1 MVMDRILEPELME
14 EYSQV
19 VAYAEADFEL
29 AHSDFIERLQ
39 DVVDKTDFCGIAL
52 DLGCGPGDIS
62 RRFLGAYPNAQ
73 VHAVDGSK
81 LMLEHGLLLTDPLLV
96 TKLQYIHGKLPE
108 VELPE
113 TRYDVIFSNS
123 LLHHLPYPQILWDTV
138 KKYGR
143 IGSKIIVMDLIRPR
157 SDDEA
162 KKIVNTYAAEEPEI
176 LQRDF
181 YQSLLAAFTLE
192 EIRLQLAQAG
202 LGLSVSQTSDRHVF
216 ISGTIG

>member
-39 DVVDKTDFCGIAL
+39 DVVDKPDFCGIAL
-52 DLGCGPGDIS
+52 DLGCGPGDIT
-62 RRFLGAYPNAQ
+62 RRFLGAYPNAK

-143 IGSKIIVMDLIRPR
+143 TGSKIIVMDLIRPR

-202 LGLSVSQTSDRHVF
+202 LKLLVAQTSDRHVF

>member
-1 MVMDRILEPELME
+1 MDRILEPELME
-14 EYSQV
+14 EYAQV
-19 VAYAEADFEL
+19 VAYAEADFDQP
-29 AHSDFIERLQ
+29 HNDFIQRLRS
-39 DVVDKTDFCGIAL
+39 VVNDPDFCGKAL

-62 RRFLGAYPNAQ
+62 RRFLSVFQNAQ

-81 LMLEHGLLLTDPLLV
+81 LMLEHGLLLTESRLL

-108 VELPE
+108 INLPE
-113 TRYDVIFSNS
+113 TSYDVIFSNS
-123 LLHHLPYPQILWDTV
+123 LLHHLPNPQILWNTV

-143 IGSKIIVMDLIRPR
+143 SGSKIIVMDLIRPS

-162 KKIVNTYAAEEPEI
+162 KKIVGAYAAEEPEI

-192 EIRLQLAQAG
+192 EIRQQLAQAG
-202 LGLSVSQTSDRHVF
+202 LSLSIEQCSDRHVF
-216 ISGTIG
+216 ISGSLG